1 MERFDQFDTRLTEWA
16 AFTGVPFLRIS
27 LGVIFFWFGMLK
39 FFPGFSPAETL
50 ATDTI
55 RVMSFGLVEP
65 HISII
70 ILAAWETLIGI
81 GLITGRALRATL
93 LLLFLQMPGTITP
106 MFFFP
111 DLCFQTIPFVLTIEG
126 QYIVKN
132 LVLVAAG
139 IVIGATV
146 RGGRLTA
153 NEAADV

>member
-1 MERFDQFDTRLTEWA
+1 MNRFEQFDARLTEWA

-27 LGVIFFWFGMLK
+27 LGIVFFWFGMLK
-39 FFPGFSPAETL
+39 FFPGLSPAETL

-55 RVMSFGLVEP
+55 RVMTFGIVEP
-65 HISII
+65 YVSII

-106 MFFFP
+106 MVIFP
-111 DLCFQTIPFVLTIEG
+111 DLCFQSIPFDLTIEG

-153 NEAADV
+153 NEATDA

>member
-55 RVMSFGLVEP
+55 RLMSFGLVEP